1 MVHSF
6 KAIEEYFLIDSESG
20 SVFHIDSA
28 AHQAVQIMTGKID
41 APQVVSRDITESL
54 QELEALKSQ
63 GVLFCQPPEPEPIT
77 YNGDIKSMCLNIS
90 HRCNLACKYCFA
102 KEGTYGGQ
110 ASDMSLEI
118 SKKAIDFLI
127 KHSGKRRFLEVD
139 FFGGE
144 PMLNFDV
151 VKSTVE
157 YAKVQAKKANK
168 TFRFTITT
176 NGIIYDEEQINF
188 INDNMS
194 NIVISI
200 DGREQVH
207 NNARPFKGGQ
217 TSYGN
222 ALKYAKKLRS
232 IRGDKDYYIRGTY
245 TALNLDF
252 SKDVISINDQ
262 GFDQISI
269 EPVVLPTNH
278 IMAIKQEHI
287 EKIKAEYEILAKEY
301 LERRKTDK
309 WFNFFHFMINFE
321 GGPCEKKRV
330 NACSAG
336 NEYVA
341 VAPDGLI
348 YPCHQ
353 FVGNS
358 DFVLG
363 DLKLWD
369 KSDKMNLNQDIRQKF
384 QGCNIHTKPK
394 CKDCFAKYYCSGG
407 CAANNYNLNND
418 INTPVDTMC
427 DIIKRRTEC
436 AIAVNILE
444 KNSK

>member
-6 KAIEEYFLIDSESG
+6 KVLDEYFLIDSESG
-20 SVFHIDSA
+20 SVFHIDRA
-28 AHQAVQIMTGKID
+28 AHDAVQIMTGNVPSPKEIS
-41 APQVVSRDITESL
+41 QDIK
-54 QELEALKSQ
+54 EALEELQALKNQ
-63 GVLFCQPPEPEPIT
+63 GILFCEMPEPEPVT

-102 KEGTYGGQ
+102 EQGTYGGK
-110 ASDMSLEI
+110 AADMSFEI
-118 SKKAIDFLI
+118 AAKAVDFLI
-127 KHSGKRRFLEVD
+127 MHSGKRKSLEVD

-151 VKSTVE
+151 VKNTVE
-157 YAKVQAKKANK
+157 YAKIQAQKAHK

-176 NGIIYDEEQINF
+176 NGMICDDEQINY
-188 INDNMS
+188 INENMS

-200 DGREQVH
+200 DGRAEVH
-207 NNARPFKGGQ
+207 NNARPYKGGQ
-217 TSYGN
+217 ASFN
-222 ALKYAKKLRS
+222 NVLKYAKKLRN

-245 TALNLDF
+245 TAQNLDF
-252 SKDVISINDQ
+252 SQDVLSINDS

-269 EPVVLPTNH
+269 EPVVLPNGH

-287 EKIKAEYEILAKEY
+287 QKIHAEYELLAEEY
-301 LERRKTDK
+301 LKRRKTDK
-309 WFNFFHFMINFE
+309 WFNFFHYMINFE

-330 NACSAG
+330 SACSAG

-341 VAPDGLI
+341 IAPDGLI

-363 DLKLWD
+363 DLNNWD
-369 KSDKMNLNQDIRQKF
+369 KLSKISLNQDIRQKF

-418 INTPVDTMC
+418 INTPVDVMC
-427 DIIKRRTEC
+427 DIIKKRTEC
-436 AIAVNILE
+436 AMAVNILE
-444 KNSK
+444 KN